1 MVQNMDGI
9 LRLSS
14 FLMEA
19 FSLSATNLFQDDWV
33 RGNLYEIADITN
45 ILGPAACWIISLV
58 GFMIVIISISKNA
71 LSGLYCVWPDFWDK
85 VDEVQTQIADGVNS
99 SFAALGS
106 ATPRGGAAVTKIGSF
121 LSFLIGHFP
130 NVKALTDFNGVETS
144 LVDKKQYFM
153 RSLPLMVAQI
163 FIGMFIFF
171 GKPADVANFIGQAG
185 IKGVDIVLANIDP
198 IETVK
203 HLSDKFADLQLATDD
218 SKVPFDKVVNG
229 VTRDVVSSISSQHS
243 DLKKNTRQEVAGTVE
258 GIIQNKF
265 APHSDI
271 IGAEQGW
278 NISYKA
284 AYNTTQPANPTG
296 SGWNDAGNGVYI
308 NKSSSGIMAYRIFIP
323 VSQVNTGKQIDPVDN
338 VMVTITCVPEAVDV
352 TKYKDV
358 RIYAKTVNVKGNSI
372 QFELPKDME
381 YSENPSSGA
390 WGISGINGRTVAI
403 KIGKPVG
410 SSLEEVASG
419 EGKILAS
426 GNTVT
431 INDIKFS
438 GTDLSGVGS
447 DIVYKIKVNG
457 WKLTVND
464 QTSNYSMSIATFL
477 TSRTINSGVKVGS
490 NGKVIGDSSSL
501 LNALKTGA
509 TTSSGTS
516 SNQNIP
522 DANSNVKDANTSNT
536 NSTGNTITP
545 PVGNKGKGGSN
556 GKGGKGG
563 NGGNNGKGGAGGKGG
578 TTGKRG
584 K

>member
-1 MVQNMDGI
+1 MVQDMDGI

-229 VTRDVVSSISSQHS
+229 VTRDIVSSISSQHS

-278 NISYKA
+278 NVSYKA

-308 NKSSSGIMAYRIFIP
+308 NKSSSGIMAYRTFIP

-358 RIYAKTVNVKGNSI
+358 RIYAKLVRTKGNAI
-372 QFELPKDME
+372 QLELPKDME
-381 YSENPSSGA
+381 YSENPGTGA
-390 WGISGINGRTVAI
+390 WGISGVNARTVAI
-403 KIGKPVG
+403 KIAKPVG
-410 SSLEEVASG
+410 SNLEEVAAGSG
-419 EGKILAS
+419 RIEAS

-431 INDIKFS
+431 IYDIDFGKS
-438 GTDLSGVGS
+438 GLNGLDSN
-447 DIVYKIKVNG
+447 IVYKIKVNG
-457 WKLTVND
+457 WKMTVND

-477 TSRTINSGVKVGS
+477 ASSSINSGVKVGS

-501 LNALKTGA
+501 LSALKTG
-509 TTSSGTS
+509 TTSGSGSGKATNIPEANGSIKDTSPSGT
-516 SNQNIP
+516 NT
-522 DANSNVKDANTSNT
+522 VK
-536 NSTGNTITP
+536 
-545 PVGNKGKGGSN
+545 PVDSDR
-556 GKGGKGG
+556 GGKDGTGG
-563 NGGNNGKGGAGGKGG
+563 TGGPDNRGGRGGRSGNGGAGGRGG

>member
-14 FLMEA
+14 FPMEA

-106 ATPRGGAAVTKIGSF
+106 AAPRGGAAVTRIGSF

-153 RSLPLMVAQI
+153 RSLPLMIAQI

-229 VTRDVVSSISSQHS
+229 VTRDIVSSISSQHS

-278 NISYKA
+278 NVSYKA

-308 NKSSSGIMAYRIFIP
+308 NKSSSGIMAYRTFIP
-323 VSQVNTGKQIDPVDN
+323 VSQVDTGKQIDPVDN

-372 QFELPKDME
+372 KFELPKDME

-390 WGISGINGRTVAI
+390 WGISGVNGRTVAI

-438 GTDLSGVGS
+438 ETDLSGVGS
-447 DIVYKIKVNG
+447 NIVYKIKVNG

-477 TSRTINSGVKVGS
+477 TSRSTNSGVKVGS

-516 SNQNIP
+516 SGKNIP

-536 NSTGNTITP
+536 NIVKQDDTIKPKEPEKT
-545 PVGNKGKGGSN
+545 
-556 GKGGKGG
+556 
-563 NGGNNGKGGAGGKGG
+563 
-578 TTGKRG
+578 
-584 K
+584 

>member
-229 VTRDVVSSISSQHS
+229 VTRDIVSSISSQHS

-278 NISYKA
+278 NVSYKA

-308 NKSSSGIMAYRIFIP
+308 NKSSSGIMAYRTFIP

-390 WGISGINGRTVAI
+390 WGISGVNGRTVAI
-403 KIGKPVG
+403 KIG

-477 TSRTINSGVKVGS
+477 TSRSINSGVKVGS

-522 DANSNVKDANTSNT
+522 DANSNIKDTNQSGTNNVKPVDSNR
-536 NSTGNTITP
+536 G
-545 PVGNKGKGGSN
+545 GKGGTGGTGGPGN
-556 GKGGKGG
+556 KGGKGG
-563 NGGNNGKGGAGGKGG
+563 NGGAGGKGG

>member
-1 MVQNMDGI
+1 
-9 LRLSS
+9 
-14 FLMEA
+14 
-19 FSLSATNLFQDDWV
+19 
-33 RGNLYEIADITN
+33 
-45 ILGPAACWIISLV
+45 
-58 GFMIVIISISKNA
+58 
-71 LSGLYCVWPDFWDK
+71 
-85 VDEVQTQIADGVNS
+85 
-99 SFAALGS
+99 
-106 ATPRGGAAVTKIGSF
+106 
-121 LSFLIGHFP
+121 
-130 NVKALTDFNGVETS
+130 
-144 LVDKKQYFM
+144 
-153 RSLPLMVAQI
+153 
-163 FIGMFIFF
+163 
-171 GKPADVANFIGQAG
+171 
-185 IKGVDIVLANIDP
+185 
-198 IETVK
+198 
-203 HLSDKFADLQLATDD
+203 
-218 SKVPFDKVVNG
+218 
-229 VTRDVVSSISSQHS
+229 
-243 DLKKNTRQEVAGTVE
+243 
-258 GIIQNKF
+258 
-265 APHSDI
+265 
-271 IGAEQGW
+271 
-278 NISYKA
+278 
-284 AYNTTQPANPTG
+284 
-296 SGWNDAGNGVYI
+296 
-308 NKSSSGIMAYRIFIP
+308 MAYRTFIP
-323 VSQVNTGKQIDPVDN
+323 VSQVDTGKQIDPVDN

-390 WGISGINGRTVAI
+390 WGISGVNGRTVAI

-477 TSRTINSGVKVGS
+477 TSRSINSGVKVGS
-490 NGKVIGDSSSL
+490 NGKIIGDSSSL

-516 SNQNIP
+516 SNKNIP

-545 PVGNKGKGGSN
+545 PVGNNGEGGSN
-556 GKGGKGG
+556 GKGGNGG
-563 NGGNNGKGGAGGKGG
+563 NGGNNGKGGKGG
-578 TTGKRG
+578 AGGKRG